1 MSDSR
6 CWIPRWPLHL
16 DSRTL
21 WPEPKEMGLFPQ
33 LTVRK
38 NFLAVQVHKIWHWII
53 RTNEDALGFPVV
65 VYLGEGVGCQEE
77 GMG

>member
-1 MSDSR
+1 
-6 CWIPRWPLHL
+6 
-16 DSRTL
+16 
-21 WPEPKEMGLFPQ
+21 MGLFPQ

-38 NFLAVQVHKIWHWII
+38 NFLAVQVHRIWHWIV